1 MSIYP
6 ADRPQTPLNFTWHPY
21 AGGHINLTWVSGFNG
36 GLEQIFVL
44 SLKKDIKWET
54 VDNISDPGE
63 GSVVYFNPGSLD
75 PGQYRYRLE
84 SCNIINCS
92 TAHAEV
98 TINIKGIK
106 NFM

>member
-1 MSIYP
+1 M
-6 ADRPQTPLNFTWHPY
+6 
-21 AGGHINLTWVSGFNG
+21 SGFNG